1 MTRKPGSMYREI
13 RGQAYAQKR
22 YMGGVPG
29 IRISQFDIGDLRT
42 KFPVHVHLIAEEQ
55 CQIRHIALEA
65 ARISANR
72 YIVKKAGNAYH
83 LKLRVYPHNVL
94 RENKIAT
101 GAGADRI
108 SEGMR
113 AAFGGAVGTAA
124 RVHPG
129 VKIFTISTTEEH
141 VDDAKE
147 ALRKGGVKLP
157 TPWRIEIER
166 EEQKKPSK

>member
-1 MTRKPGSMYREI
+1 MPRKPNSMYREI
-13 RGQAYAQKR
+13 RGQAYTRKE
-22 YMGGVPG
+22 YMGGIPQN
-29 IRISQFDIGDLRT
+29 RIGQWDIGDLRT
-42 KFPVHVHLIAEEQ
+42 KFPVKLHLIAEEQ

-72 YIVKKAGNAYH
+72 YISKKAGNSYH
-83 LKLRVYPHNVL
+83 LKLRLFPHNVL

-113 AAFGGAVGTAA
+113 AAFGAPVGTAA
-124 RVHPG
+124 RVKPG
-129 VKIFTISTTEEH
+129 MKVFTISTTEDH

-147 ALRKGGVKLP
+147 GLRKGGVKLP
-157 TPWRIEIER
+157 TPWRLEIER
-166 EEQKKPSK
+166 EKKKG